1 MRTKNK
7 IVKNRKEYILENK
20 PIKLENKNKKDIPL
34 NNNSKNGR
42 FHSNRQKNLNQQKKV
57 FGQSRY

>member
-42 FHSNRQKNLNQQKKV
+42 FHSNR
-57 FGQSRY
+57 